1 MVYAHTN
8 ALTVKRFTRPHV
20 HTNTYIYNIYI
31 CICRLPGN
39 EVPNDLKTQKLK
51 KKTKTEMK
59 IVFISFDDVPE
70 VNKEQFPGSS
80 VFTEYELFSLN
91 R

>member
-1 MVYAHTN
+1 MPSAW
-8 ALTVKRFTRPHV
+8 KRGSQRSQ
-20 HTNTYIYNIYI
+20 NTKI
-31 CICRLPGN
+31 
-39 EVPNDLKTQKLK
+39 KK